1 MLRLIFFRTTWF
13 SQPYTKGSY
22 TSIGIGASQE
32 DIENIAQPLYSNP
45 HQSKVEFYSMQHKNS
60 NTHIL
65 FLFSHRFFLLES
77 IATQISTVQF
87 TVHIYVAGTQH
98 KLFIDRNLHKR
109 LSWKMIQ
116 QT

>member
-1 MLRLIFFRTTWF
+1 MVSFRTTWF
-13 SQPYTKGSY
+13 SQPHTKGSY

-45 HQSKVEFYSMQHKNS
+45 HQSKVIIRRVKAIRIINMLE
-60 NTHIL
+60 T
-65 FLFSHRFFLLES
+65 FSHQFFLLES
-77 IATQISTVQF
+77 IATQISTVQS
-87 TVHIYVAGTQH
+87 TVHIFVAGTQH
-98 KLFIDRNLHKR
+98 KLFIDRNLRKR